1 VFSDK
6 SKLTAGLLQIFLP
19 FGAGRF
25 YTGHAAMAVC
35 QLLLLFFTCG
45 IGVLW
50 PIIDGIVLLL
60 AGGTDSNGRRLRD

>member
-1 VFSDK
+1 
-6 SKLTAGLLQIFLP
+6 
-19 FGAGRF
+19 
-25 YTGHAAMAVC
+25 MAIC

-50 PIIDGIVLLL
+50 PIIDGIVLLR